1 MLKFLNGADW
11 VQIAQ
16 EGPSTECLG
25 LLARQEQIAREID
38 DNDKVIQR
46 NEQIIDDPNSKDFER
61 IRIFLTNE
69 KAVLLNG
76 QAAKRVDGC
85 LSCVATNLFTA
96 LSLAGKAVCA
106 SGDTQS
112 RKVVL
117 RSDNLEP
124 FGSTIPM
131 RNAFA
136 EASIVAT
143 TDFHSKA
150 ILLDLICDNSRS
162 YRPTDMGIG

>member
-1 MLKFLNGADW
+1 MLSNRSPLTAPTSDNTKLVYQLFESVMLKFLNGADW

-16 EGPSTECLG
+16 EGHSTECLG

-46 NEQIIDDPNSKDFER
+46 YEQIIDDPNSKDFER

-106 SGDTQS
+106 SGDTQTG
-112 RKVVL
+112 R
-117 RSDNLEP
+117 
-124 FGSTIPM
+124 
-131 RNAFA
+131 
-136 EASIVAT
+136 
-143 TDFHSKA
+143 
-150 ILLDLICDNSRS
+150 
-162 YRPTDMGIG
+162 